1 MTGGRLVRVGT
12 SGWHYP
18 GGHGTWDG
26 VFYPPADQR
35 PRGFDALAFY
45 ARYFDTVEVNSS
57 FYGLPRA
64 SVTRQW
70 AARTPAGFRFTVK
83 LHRSFTH
90 PESGA
95 RSVADGEVDA
105 FRRGLEPLATAGKMG
120 ALLVQFPP
128 SFHATPEA
136 VDHLAWVLRTFRE
149 HRLAVELRHRSW
161 SDAAADTTALLEAYE
176 AAWVRIDEPKF
187 ASSVSQD
194 LVPAPGEDTGLYYVR
209 LHGRNAAQWWEHD
222 AAEDRYNYL
231 YSSEELEPIAR
242 AARQAAAPGADT
254 PVRQAYVLF
263 NNHFS
268 AKAIANAAELRRQ
281 LGEPLTEPLPE
292 SLLLRYPELATP

>member
-1 MTGGRLVRVGT
+1 MTGTRVVRVGT

-18 GGHGTWDG
+18 GGNGTWDG
-26 VFYPPADQR
+26 VFYPAAAQQ

-64 SVTRQW
+64 TVTGHW
-70 AARTPAGFRFTVK
+70 AARTPADFRFTVK

-90 PESGA
+90 PEADVPVAAGA
-95 RSVADGEVDA
+95 VDA
-105 FRRGLEPLATAGKMG
+105 FRRGLEPLATAGKLG

-128 SFHATPEA
+128 SFRATPEA
-136 VDHLAWVLRTFRE
+136 IDHLAWVLRTFRNY
-149 HRLAVELRHRSW
+149 RPAVELRHRSW

-194 LVPAPGEDTGLYYVR
+194 LAPAPAERTGLYYVR
-209 LHGRNAAQWWEHD
+209 LHGRNAAQWWEHE

-231 YSSEELEPIAR
+231 YAPEELAPVAH
-242 AARQAAAPGADT
+242 AARRATDPEAGAPA
-254 PVRQAYVLF
+254 RQAYVLF

-281 LGEPLTEPLPE
+281 LGDPLTEPLPD
-292 SLLLRYPELATP
+292 SLLARYPELATP